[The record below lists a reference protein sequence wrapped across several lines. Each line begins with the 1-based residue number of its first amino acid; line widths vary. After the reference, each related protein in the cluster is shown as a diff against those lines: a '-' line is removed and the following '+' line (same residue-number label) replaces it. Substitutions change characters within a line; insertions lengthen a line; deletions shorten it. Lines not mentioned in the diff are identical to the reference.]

1 MKASFASST
10 TAALIG
16 LCLLVAVACAEPGG
30 GGGAENGAADY
41 PQKTIRIMAPADP
54 GGGWDMTSRAMQQVL
69 EDAGVVDVPVEVYN
83 VPAAGG
89 TVGLS
94 QLVSKRAGEEH
105 EIMMMGLV
113 MVGAIIANDAPVT
126 LDETTPLASLTTE
139 WEAIA
144 VPADSPYKTL
154 EDLLADFEAN
164 PKSIAWGGGSAGGTD
179 QILVG
184 LMAQELGVEPSGV
197 NYVAF
202 SGGGEALSAILSGD
216 VAAGVSGVAEF
227 VDQVEAGKMRF
238 LAVSSDKPIEGIDAP
253 TLRDSGLDLVVPNW
267 RGVVGPPDLTEAE
280 RDAVIAVLEEM
291 RSTPEWERV
300 LERNGWQDFWK
311 PGEEFERYLQEE
323 SRRAERIL
331 RDLGLG
337 G

>member
-1 MKASFASST
+1 
-10 TAALIG
+10 
-16 LCLLVAVACAEPGG
+16 
-30 GGGAENGAADY
+30 
-41 PQKTIRIMAPADP
+41 
-54 GGGWDMTSRAMQQVL
+54 
-69 EDAGVVDVPVEVYN
+69 VD
-83 VPAAGG
+83 
-89 TVGLS
+89 
-94 QLVSKRAGEEH
+94 
-105 EIMMMGLV
+105 
-113 MVGAIIANDAPVT
+113 
-126 LDETTPLASLTTE
+126 
-139 WEAIA
+139 
-144 VPADSPYKTL
+144 
-154 EDLLADFEAN
+154 
-164 PKSIAWGGGSAGGTD
+164 
-179 QILVG
+179 
-184 LMAQELGVEPSGV
+184 
-197 NYVAF
+197 YVAF

-253 TLRDSGLDLVVPNW
+253 TPRDSGLDLVVPNW

-291 RSTPEWERV
+291 RSTPEWKRV

-331 RDLGLG
+331 RNLGLG

>member
-16 LCLLVAVACAEPGG
+16 LLLAAACAEPGG

-94 QLVSKRAGEEH
+94 QLVSKRAGDEH

-154 EDLLADFEAN
+154 EELLEDFEAN

-184 LMAQELGVEPSGV
+184 LMAQELGVEPSQV

-253 TLRDSGLDLVVPNW
+253 TLRDSGIDLVVPNW

-291 RSTPEWERV
+291 RSTPEWKRV

-323 SRRAERIL
+323 GRRAERIL

>member
-1 MKASFASST
+1 MKASVAFPR

-30 GGGAENGAADY
+30 GGEAENGAADY

-94 QLVSKRAGEEH
+94 QLVTKRAGEEH

-126 LDETTPLASLTTE
+126 LDETTPLGSLTTE

-154 EDLLADFEAN
+154 EDLLEDFEAN

-184 LMAQELGVEPSGV
+184 LMAQELGVEPSRV

-267 RGVVGPPDLTEAE
+267 RGVVGPPDLTEEE
-280 RDAVIAVLEEM
+280 RDAVIDVLEEM
-291 RSTPEWERV
+291 RSTPEWKRV

-331 RDLGLG
+331 RNLGLG